1 MSASHA
7 YAKFYPR
14 DWLGDPLLR
23 MVSPFE
29 RGIWIDLLCCMM
41 LADPYG
47 YLATNGKAM
56 HDDDIARMVG
66 VDKDT
71 LKGAINH
78 LLELGI
84 PSRTSDGIIYSR
96 RLVRDHAAFEAAQK
110 SGKRGGNPALKRNNR
125 SQNTEFRSQKP
136 EATQPLS
143 QPLRVSDKCKPSD
156 LQEVTAYATE
166 ISLAK
171 ADAEAFFDHFTSN
184 GWRVGGKS
192 PMRNWKAAL
201 RNWQR
206 NAAKFSPAGQIVS
219 ARTPL
224 IPARPPILTAEE
236 RRAIAAA
243 RGA

>member
-1 MSASHA
+1 MSAAHA

-23 MVSPFE
+23 MVSPQE

-41 LADPYG
+41 LAEPYG
-47 YLATNGKAM
+47 HLATNGKAM
-56 HDDDIARMVG
+56 RDDDIARIVG
-66 VDKDT
+66 VDMDT

-84 PSRTSDGIIYSR
+84 PSRNEAGIIYSR

-110 SGKRGGNPALKRNNR
+110 SGKRGGNPALKSNNR
-125 SQNTEFRSQKP
+125 SQNSEARSQKP

-143 QPLRVSDKCKPSD
+143 QPLRVADKCKPSD
-156 LQEVTAYATE
+156 LQEVMAYASE
-166 ISLAK
+166 IELGK
-171 ADAEAFFDHFTSN
+171 TDAEAFFDHFTSN

-206 NAAKFSPAGQIVS
+206 NAAKFSPS
-219 ARTPL
+219 AKTGSTRTPV
-224 IPARPPILTAEE
+224 IPAPPLLTDAE
-236 RRAIAAA
+236 RTALIIA
-243 RGA
+243 RGG